1 MKSHFY
7 FLLLSLQS
15 RPITYHSWLTLKV
28 VSRKTL
34 KIFIVINHNWV
45 EIRLVFFF
53 FQIKHKVQKQS
64 SKLQQSDKCK
74 QSCPELCKNQKV
86 QTQVEI
92 LRDKCFHEITFK
104 NIEVDLPENDV
115 CGINYNDTHLA
126 LCVCVCV
133 WEREKERERE
143 RERDL
148 HNIFLPAQ
156 FSTVLGWFRGF
167 SRCACCSEF
176 DGLCILCWVGFG
188 VVKHVCGAAAFRRD
202 SFFAQF
208 VYWGDLLYVLN
219 IHKTFGLLIRYCL
232 I

>member
-34 KIFIVINHNWV
+34 KIFIVI
-45 EIRLVFFF
+45 FF

-115 CGINYNDTHLA
+115 CGINYNDTHFSL
-126 LCVCVCV
+126 VCV
-133 WEREKERERE
+133 R
-143 RERDL
+143 
-148 HNIFLPAQ
+148 
-156 FSTVLGWFRGF
+156 
-167 SRCACCSEF
+167 
-176 DGLCILCWVGFG
+176 
-188 VVKHVCGAAAFRRD
+188 
-202 SFFAQF
+202 
-208 VYWGDLLYVLN
+208 VYV
-219 IHKTFGLLIRYCL
+219 
-232 I
+232 